1 MTARRSIS
9 TGYYKSIGE
18 SIKKNK
24 KESLELKNKINLKFN
39 KWIRSTLN
47 IAEERNDEPEYRLV
61 ENIQTE
67 PQRKE
72 GIQNR
77 GKEGKRY
84 MGHCKLLYINV

>member
-1 MTARRSIS
+1 M
-9 TGYYKSIGE
+9 
-18 SIKKNK
+18 
-24 KESLELKNKINLKFN
+24 
-39 KWIRSTLN
+39 N